1 MGAVGLEI
9 SKEQLCSVANLRS
22 INFEMAIINAVLL
35 HTLTSHIHGMKENYS
50 EVMGIWSS
58 FNISLLPVL
67 FMFTFL
73 YYTDP
78 VSTAMVLLTYCLH
91 LSGQDWLAA
100 FAGSLS
106 VLCRQTNI
114 VWVFLAAAE
123 TAGSLVI
130 SEVRVHQARTKHP
143 PTLSL
148 TMGGQLWELGQG
160 LLDLARYPWRIM
172 RILGLVVVSCGGY
185 LIVGVAFLAFVH
197 LNQGI
202 VVGDRSA
209 RTARLLCSLLYRS
222 NIALYSQEH
231 KRLLCVCETELC
243 ETVGG
248 CSADGLNHPV
258 QHHGPPIPLG

>member
-1 MGAVGLEI
+1 MSLAMYSVMVGVVGDMVTKVVPDPYMDEIFHIPQAQQYCAGNFTVWDPKITTLPGLYLFSVGLLEPAHKLATAVGLEI

-22 INFEMAIINAVLL
+22 INLVMAIINAVLL

-148 TMGGQLWELGQG
+148 TTME
-160 LLDLARYPWRIM
+160 
-172 RILGLVVVSCGGY
+172 
-185 LIVGVAFLAFVH
+185 
-197 LNQGI
+197 
-202 VVGDRSA
+202 
-209 RTARLLCSLLYRS
+209 
-222 NIALYSQEH
+222 
-231 KRLLCVCETELC
+231 
-243 ETVGG
+243 
-248 CSADGLNHPV
+248 
-258 QHHGPPIPLG
+258 